1 MHHIIEFEEI
11 GSTNDYLKDNY
22 LDLNDGDVVITN
34 HQTSGK
40 GRKGR
45 TWQDDSSSLLVSWL
59 LKDSLNAD
67 SISLIPLLVGTSV
80 HLTLRDLGIRSE
92 VKWPNDVLIEGKKC
106 AGILVEGVT
115 SSKVEALIIGVGL
128 NVNNKSFDPSIQNK
142 ATSLSLTLKKDLD
155 KKRILSLM
163 LKNFDSLYKDYRN
176 GDNSFIRILRKCSYL
191 DGKKAYLDYYD
202 EKKYVTVIA
211 IQDDG
216 RLLVKDDKSEFLL
229 NAGEVSLDSVYS
241 K

>member
-155 KKRILSLM
+155 KKRILSLL